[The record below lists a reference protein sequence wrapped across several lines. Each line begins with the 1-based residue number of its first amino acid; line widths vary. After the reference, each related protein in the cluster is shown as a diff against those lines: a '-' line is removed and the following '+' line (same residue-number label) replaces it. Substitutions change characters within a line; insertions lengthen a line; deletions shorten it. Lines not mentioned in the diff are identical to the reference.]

1 MGIHASEWWNVLQEY
16 NVQELEI
23 FKASLR
29 NENAVDKKYKKTSN
43 LNGSRCQ
50 KLCKSPSK
58 PLSNFKYT
66 LYGKA
71 WEALGHLYIIDFY
84 IVIGLGSLRPA
95 ISAFESESVR
105 KKG

>member
-1 MGIHASEWWNVLQEY
+1 MGIHASEWWNVLQEQI
-16 NVQELEI
+16 VQELEN

-29 NENAVDKKYKKTSN
+29 NENAMDKNYKKTPN
-43 LNGSRCQ
+43 LSGSQCQ

-58 PLSNFKYT
+58 PLPNFKYT

-71 WEALGHLYIIDFY
+71 WEALEHLFIIDFY
-84 IVIGLGSLRPA
+84 AVIGLGNLRPA
-95 ISAFESESVR
+95 IPAFESESVR